1 MAERADRSGS
11 EPRLDGSLLLAFGG
25 GIGIM
30 DTPPDPEIKATGLEE
45 SKSKLRQIAKRDPWP
60 LRLLDARKG
69 VLFEAFLLGLAA
81 GGYKPGRKWVKKRL
95 RRHISGS

>member
-1 MAERADRSGS
+1 ME
-11 EPRLDGSLLLAFGG
+11 
-25 GIGIM
+25 
-30 DTPPDPEIKATGLEE
+30 TPPDPEIKATGLEE